1 MARDPARALKL
12 AKKLRQKPAQNLAQK
27 TALKPL
33 LDDLYENFNVADA
46 AEDPVQFLS
55 RYDDTADR
63 EIVAFCAA
71 SLAFVRVASVK
82 ASIARVLETMGP
94 HPAAYVRSFHVEHH
108 AAALQTFVHRWTR
121 GADIVALM
129 LMMQHMLRETGSI
142 ENFFADGL
150 PADATD
156 VETALESFSQ
166 RACAID
172 VRAAYGRRRLPARA
186 GVRFFFPRPSTGSG
200 CKRLN
205 LFLRWMVRRDQVDPG
220 GWHRVT
226 PAQLIVPLD
235 THVIRVGRCLRLTSY
250 QSPGWR
256 MASDITR
263 TLREI
268 DPADPIKYDFSLC
281 HLGMMNACGFNRPQ
295 RDRVCP
301 LRGYCRPTARRPR
314 ASRAPSAPR

>member
-1 MARDPARALKL
+1 MMT
-12 AKKLRQKPAQNLAQK
+12 KPAAG
-27 TALKPL
+27 LKSL
-33 LDDLYENFNVADA
+33 LDDLYESFNIADS

-55 RYDDTADR
+55 GYADAADR

-71 SLAFVRVASVK
+71 SLAFGRVASVK
-82 ASIARVLETMGP
+82 VSIARVLQVMGP
-94 HPAAYVRSFHVEHH
+94 HPAVYVRAFDVRRDGG
-108 AAALQTFVHRWTR
+108 ALQTFVHRWTR
-121 GADIVALM
+121 GADVVALI
-129 LMMQHMLRETGSI
+129 LMMQHMLRQFGSI
-142 ENFFADGL
+142 EQFFAEGL
-150 PADATD
+150 PPGAAD
-156 VETALESFSQ
+156 VEPALESFAL

-172 VRAAYGRRRLPARA
+172 VRAAYGGRKPPARA

-220 GWHRVT
+220 GWQRVT

-235 THVIRVGRCLRLTSY
+235 THVVRVGRCLRLTTY

-263 TLREI
+263 TLRELDPI
-268 DPADPIKYDFSLC
+268 DPVKYDFSIC
-281 HLGMMNACGFNRPQ
+281 HLGMMSACGFNRPQ

-301 LRGYCRPTARRPR
+301 LRGYCRPTARTPR
-314 ASRAPSAPR
+314 ASRLPSAPR